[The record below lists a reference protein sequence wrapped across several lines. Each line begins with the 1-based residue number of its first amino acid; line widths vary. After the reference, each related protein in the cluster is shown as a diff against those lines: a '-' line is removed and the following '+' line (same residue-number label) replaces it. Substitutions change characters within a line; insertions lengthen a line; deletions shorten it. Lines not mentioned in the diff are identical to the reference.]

1 MNQSVYHKAISN
13 LTALENGIK
22 IFHGCKL
29 AYGCIVGSHAYGTAT
44 ANSDIDVRGVFVRN
58 AFDILTNHDPQN
70 LSSSTTDTVLYSFD
84 NFVKMLANGNPNIVD
99 MVGVDKE
106 FRLCSSPEMQLVF
119 DNMHLFMSK
128 RMGIAC
134 RGFANKQR
142 KIFENK
148 TSFELDKDKLGKA
161 MMHYVRT
168 MHNGIH
174 TLFDGNPVACET
186 DPEVLIKIRSGYY
199 IDPVTMRPVEK
210 FFRIMDMLEKDLDSA
225 LKLDRLP
232 EEPHY
237 SEINRLLAEVNARAL
252 GIAPNTYFKEEPNE

>member
-1 MNQSVYHKAISN
+1 MNQSVRSKATEN
-13 LTALENGIK
+13 LAALANGAAV
-22 IFHGCKL
+22 FHGYKL

-44 ANSDIDVRGVFVRN
+44 TNSDIDVRGVFVRDGL
-58 AFDILTNHDPQN
+58 DILTNHDPQN

-99 MVGVDKE
+99 MVGVGAE
-106 FRLCSSPEMQLVF
+106 FRLKSSPEMQLVF

-128 RMGIAC
+128 RMGRAC

-174 TLFDGNPVACET
+174 TLQTGECVARYT
-186 DPEVLIKIRSGYY
+186 SPELLIRIRNGEH

-210 FFRIMDMLEKDLDSA
+210 FFRIMDLLEAELESA
-225 LKLDRLP
+225 LKLDLLP

-252 GIAPNTYFKEEPNE
+252 GIAPHTYF

>member
-13 LTALENGIK
+13 LTALENGIN
-22 IFHGCKL
+22 IFHGSKL

-44 ANSDIDVRGVFVRN
+44 TNSDIDVRGVFVRG
-58 AFDILTNHDPQN
+58 AFEILTNHDPQN

-99 MVGVDKE
+99 MVGVGAE
-106 FRLCSSPEMQLVF
+106 FRLKSSPEMQLVF

-128 RMGIAC
+128 RMGRAC

-142 KIFENK
+142 KIF
-148 TSFELDKDKLGKA
+148 TSHTHFIKEAPVLGKA

-174 TLFDGNPVACET
+174 TLQTRECVARYT
-186 DPEVLIKIRSGYY
+186 SPELLIRIRNGDY
-199 IDPVTMRPVEK
+199 IDPDTKRPNDK
-210 FFRIMDMLEKDLDSA
+210 FFRVMDLLEAELESA
-225 LKLDRLP
+225 LKLDLLP
-232 EEPHY
+232 EEPNH

-252 GIAPNTYFKEEPNE
+252 GIAPHTYF

>member
-1 MNQSVYHKAISN
+1 
-13 LTALENGIK
+13 
-22 IFHGCKL
+22 
-29 AYGCIVGSHAYGTAT
+29 VGSHAYGTAT
-44 ANSDIDVRGVFVRN
+44 TNSDIDVRGVFVRG

-99 MVGVDKE
+99 MVGVRAE
-106 FRLCSSPEMQLVF
+106 FRLKSSPEMQLVF

-128 RMGIAC
+128 RMGRAC

-174 TLFDGNPVACET
+174 TLHTGECVARYT
-186 DPEVLIKIRSGYY
+186 SPELLIRIRNGEH
-199 IDPVTMRPVEK
+199 IDPVTMRPDTK
-210 FFRIMDMLEKDLDSA
+210 FFRIMDLLEDELDAA
-225 LKLDRLP
+225 LKLDLLP
-232 EEPHY
+232 EEPNY
-237 SEINRLLAEVNARAL
+237 SEINLLLAEVNARAL
-252 GIAPNTYFKEEPNE
+252 GIAPNTYF